1 MPSQNPTTSIIL
13 YDDRLEL
20 RLDSS
25 QDTIWASQG
34 QIAELFD
41 VERSVITKHIRNIYK
56 IGELE
61 EIWVCAKFA
70 HTANDGKTYGHDAI
84 HDADDDG
91 LYASLHN

>member
-1 MPSQNPTTSIIL
+1 MPSQSPKTSIIL

-56 IGELE
+56 TGELE
-61 EIWVCAKFA
+61 EI
-70 HTANDGKTYGHDAI
+70 
-84 HDADDDG
+84 
-91 LYASLHN
+91 